1 MQESA
6 GQGNLAP
13 EIIHV
18 GLVHRFLARHDDVVG
33 IDEPPVLPH
42 AEIKMRTSGKTGGS
56 HKTDNISPFH
66 LRALLQIPGE
76 TGKMGILRFQ
86 PIAVPDDNHLAISL
100 SPPGPG
106 NDPVAHAS
114 DRRPVR
120 SRVINALVRAY
131 HPENGVTAFQVE
143 FRTDAG
149 KGQRSLEPSEG
160 LLLWRCNDGE
170 LRPLRHR
177 DRLRN
182 ACPGW

>member
-42 AEIKMRTSGKTGGS
+42 TEIKMRTSGKTGGS

-86 PIAVPDDNHLAISL
+86 PIAVPYPCPHPARVTTP
-100 SPPGPG
+100 SPT
-106 NDPVAHAS
+106 
-114 DRRPVR
+114 
-120 SRVINALVRAY
+120 LLT
-131 HPENGVTAFQVE
+131 GVPCGA
-143 FRTDAG
+143 A
-149 KGQRSLEPSEG
+149 
-160 LLLWRCNDGE
+160 
-170 LRPLRHR
+170 
-177 DRLRN
+177 
-182 ACPGW
+182 